1 MNAYRKLSS
10 PRLATALVALLLVSA
25 AIFAGGASIARADG
39 QRPLGDSQVF
49 ARVPTPPGFPE
60 GIAVHEDRVYV
71 CGPAVFGNFQPSA
84 VLAYDLDTGAL
95 VQTYP
100 IQNQN
105 FAFQHALAGCAFG
118 KHDMLYVVDT
128 QQGIIR
134 FDVNAPGGPQ
144 QVYAAPLPDLL
155 TCASVSG
162 GTPCSPTA
170 IDLPPLPNDLIFD
183 KDGNAYLSDS
193 LQATIWR
200 IAPGGGQPQIWFQD
214 SQLDTAFGPNGI
226 RIDPKGDTLHIAV
239 TFDTFG
245 QGFIYTLPLVN
256 QPSAADL
263 TLFHQYTM
271 GEGPDGIAFGKS
283 GKLYVAL
290 AGSNQISVLRPDGS
304 EEARYSGPAND
315 PANPGQ
321 PLPWANPANIA
332 FNDKTGAL
340 LVTNH
345 AIFFPNPGQFAAVFD
360 VFVDDKA
367 EPLAQP

>member
-1 MNAYRKLSS
+1 MNTRRKLSTLLS
-10 PRLATALVALLLVSA
+10 VTALLAVVVVGTASA
-25 AIFAGGASIARADG
+25 NAH
-39 QRPLGDSQVF
+39 RPLGDSQVF
-49 ARVPTPPGFPE
+49 ASVPTPPGFPE
-60 GIAVHEDRVYV
+60 GIAVHQGRVYV

-84 VLAYDLDTGAL
+84 VLAYDIDSGAL

-105 FAFQHALAGCAFG
+105 FMQPHALAGCAFD
-118 KHDMLYVVDT
+118 KDDRLYAVDT

-134 FDVNAPGGPQ
+134 FDVNVPGGPQ
-144 QVYAAPLPDLL
+144 QAYATPLPDLP
-155 TCASVSG
+155 TCSSVSV
-162 GTPCSPTA
+162 GTPCSPTV

-214 SQLDTAFGPNGI
+214 AALATDFGPNGM
-226 RIDPKGDTLHIAV
+226 RIDPKGDTLYIAV
-239 TFDTFG
+239 TFDAFG
-245 QGFIYTLPLVN
+245 RGFIYTLPLVT
-256 QPSAADL
+256 QPPASDL
-263 TLFHQYTM
+263 ALFHTYPF

-290 AGSNQISVLRPDGS
+290 AGSNQISVLLPDGT
-304 EEARYSGPAND
+304 EEARYSGPA
-315 PANPGQ
+315 ANPSDAAQ
-321 PLPWANPANIA
+321 PLPWVNPANIT
-332 FNDKTGAL
+332 FNDKTGSL

-345 AIFFPNPGQFAAVFD
+345 AIFFPNPAFFAVFD

-367 EPLAQP
+367 ELLARPHLP